1 LRPLCPQVWPQDELR
16 CPMSSK
22 LKSSKRYPGVFTC
35 SLKSRV
41 DKKQDTHFYIR
52 FRSKGKAR
60 KEMVG
65 TQLRDGMTAYK
76 ASVIRSKRIH
86 ETFGIHKNTKDKVR
100 RRSIPYTFNSIF
112 NEYLKQ
118 RQIKS
123 IDQDTY
129 RFQKHIQSYF
139 GDKNPEAIS
148 FEEFKSF
155 KDSISE
161 DRKPATI
168 KNILELFR
176 RISNFGVR
184 YQMTNG
190 LSFPIEMPNL
200 NNQKT
205 ETLTE
210 EELKRLLSAMVQDSD
225 QNIAKIMKLALFTGM
240 RKGEIFNLEW
250 SDVDFENRLITIR
263 NPKSGRDEHIPMNQ
277 STYDLLMS
285 HSTHELN
292 PELVFPNKFG
302 KKRVDIRKGVDRIK
316 RRAGLPKEF
325 RGMHGLR
332 HVFASR
338 LASSGKVDLYRI
350 QKLLTHKSPQMT
362 QRYAHLSNEVLRE
375 ASEIM
380 DNIGNAY

>member
-1 LRPLCPQVWPQDELR
+1 MRQLCPQVWPQDELR
-16 CPMSSK
+16 CPMSLK

-35 SLKSRV
+35 TLKSRV
-41 DKKQDTHFYIR
+41 DQKKDTHFYIR
-52 FRSKGKAR
+52 FRANGKAR

-86 ETFGIHKNTKDKVR
+86 ETIGKTKASEKSQNFRDIVQ
-100 RRSIPYTFNSIF
+100 TFNSIF
-112 NEYLKQ
+112 HEYLKH

-123 IDQDTY
+123 IDQDNY
-129 RFQKHIQSYF
+129 RYQKHIQSQF
-139 GDKNPEAIS
+139 GDRTPESIK
-148 FEEFKSF
+148 FDEYKEFRER
-155 KDSISE
+155 ISE
-161 DRKPATI
+161 DRKPSTVR
-168 KNILELFR
+168 NILELMR
-176 RISNFGVR
+176 RISNFGVK

-190 LSFPIEMPNL
+190 LSFPIEMPTL

-210 EELKRLLSAMVQDSD
+210 EELKRLLSAMDQDSD
-225 QNIAKIMKLALFTGM
+225 QNIAKIMKMALFTGM
-240 RKGEIFNLEW
+240 RKGEIFNLMW
-250 SDVDFENRLITIR
+250 TDIAFDNRWITIR

-277 STYDLLMS
+277 STYDLLKS
-285 HSTHELN
+285 HPKHDLN

-316 RRAGLPKEF
+316 KRAGLPKEF

-362 QRYAHLSNEVLRE
+362 QRYAHLSTR
-375 ASEIM
+375 S
-380 DNIGNAY
+380 

>member
-1 LRPLCPQVWPQDELR
+1 MCLKVWPQEELR

-22 LKSSKRYPGVFTC
+22 LKSSKRYPGVYTC
-35 SLKSRV
+35 SLRSNS
-41 DKKQDTHFYIR
+41 DQKKDIHFYIR
-52 FRSKGKAR
+52 YRAHGIAR

-76 ASVIRSKRIH
+76 ASVTRSQRIQQTIGKPKSSKPRPH
-86 ETFGIHKNTKDKVR
+86 YREIFH
-100 RRSIPYTFNSIF
+100 TFNSIF
-112 NEYLKQ
+112 NEYLKH

-129 RFQKHIQSYF
+129 RYQKHIQSHF
-139 GDKNPEAIS
+139 GERTPESIS
-148 FEEFKSF
+148 FDEYKEFR
-155 KDSISE
+155 DRISG
-161 DRKPATI
+161 DRKAATVR
-168 KNILELFR
+168 NILELMR

-210 EELKRLLSAMVQDSD
+210 EELKRLLSAMDQDLD

-285 HSTHELN
+285 HTIHDLN
-292 PELVFPNKFG
+292 PDLVFPNKFG
-302 KKRVDIRKGVDRIK
+302 KRRVDIRKGVDRIK
-316 RRAGLPKEF
+316 KRAGLPKEF

-338 LASSGKVDLYRI
+338 LASSGNVDLYRI

-362 QRYAHLSNEVLRE
+362 QRYAHLHNEVLRE
-375 ASEIM
+375 ASEVIN
-380 DNIGNAY
+380 NIGNTY

>member
-1 LRPLCPQVWPQDELR
+1 MRPLCPQVWPQDELR

-22 LKSSKRYPGVFTC
+22 LKCSKRYPGVFTC

-52 FRSKGKAR
+52 FRSNGKAR

-76 ASVIRSKRIH
+76 ASLIRSQRIQKTQIN
-86 ETFGIHKNTKDKVR
+86 EDSNDNLKYLDNKVTTFDSLYFEYFKFKKSKYIKYDKYRYKKYIQNRFGSKQPELISLKELRDFKNEI
-100 RRSIPYTFNSIF
+100 SIG
-112 NEYLKQ
+112 L
-118 RQIKS
+118 
-123 IDQDTY
+123 
-129 RFQKHIQSYF
+129 
-139 GDKNPEAIS
+139 
-148 FEEFKSF
+148 
-155 KDSISE
+155 
-161 DRKPATI
+161 KPATI
-168 KNILELFR
+168 KHVLELLR
-176 RISNFGVR
+176 RLSNFGVK
-184 YQMTNG
+184 YQMTKG
-190 LSFPIEMPNL
+190 LSFPVEMPPL
-200 NNQKT
+200 NNRKT

-210 EELKRLLSAMVQDSD
+210 EELRRLLSAMDQDSD
-225 QNIAKIMKLALFTGM
+225 QNIAKIMKMALYTGM
-240 RKGEIFNLEW
+240 RKGEIFNLKW
-250 SDVDFENRLITIR
+250 TDINFNNRLITIR

-277 STYDLLMS
+277 STFDLLKS
-285 HSTHELN
+285 HSVHELN

-316 RRAGLPKEF
+316 KRAGLPKEF

-375 ASEIM
+375 ASEVM
-380 DNIGNAY
+380 DDIGNNY